1 MSTLYEPL
9 LTCRGPGA
17 SDASTIE
24 AGFDDFVHV
33 NVHLVHG
40 YLLDFRANPSIELF
54 EDLFLRQSEV
64 ALRKAWEG

>member
-1 MSTLYEPL
+1 MPTLYEPL

-33 NVHLVHG
+33 P
-40 YLLDFRANPSIELF
+40 YTLF
-54 EDLFLRQSEV
+54 MDTY
-64 ALRKAWEG
+64 